1 MRLLLVEDDPM
12 LGSVLHSALLKQH
25 YAVDWLKSAEEAL
38 LAVKNEKF
46 NLIIMDLGLPNMSG
60 IEAIKHIRNEGMTMP
75 ILVLTARDSI
85 SDKIKGLDSGA
96 DDYLLK
102 PFDLNE
108 LLARLRALSRR
119 EQTATAI
126 KIEYQDITL
135 DTSTYQVTYQ
145 GQPVNLS
152 RREYMLLELFLSHS
166 RQVFTRQQLEESM
179 YSWGE
184 EVSSNSIEV
193 HIHHLRKKLY
203 SSLIATVRGVGYIL
217 ENK

>member
-1 MRLLLVEDDPM
+1 MRVLLVEDDPM
-12 LGSVLHSALLKQH
+12 LGSTLHAALLKQH
-25 YAVDWLKSAEEAL
+25 YAVDWLTCAEEAL
-38 LAVKNEKF
+38 LAVNNEKF

-60 IEAIKHIRNEGMTMP
+60 IEAIKQIRSEGKTMP
-75 ILVLTARDSI
+75 ILILTARDSI
-85 SDKIKGLDSGA
+85 SDKIEGLDSGA

-102 PFDLNE
+102 PFDLDE

-119 EQTATAI
+119 EQSATAI

-135 DTSTYQVTYQ
+135 DTCTFQVTYKEQ
-145 GQPVNLS
+145 EVNLS
-152 RREYMLLELFLSHS
+152 RREYRLLELFLSHT

-203 SSLIATVRGVGYIL
+203 SGLITTVRGIGYIL